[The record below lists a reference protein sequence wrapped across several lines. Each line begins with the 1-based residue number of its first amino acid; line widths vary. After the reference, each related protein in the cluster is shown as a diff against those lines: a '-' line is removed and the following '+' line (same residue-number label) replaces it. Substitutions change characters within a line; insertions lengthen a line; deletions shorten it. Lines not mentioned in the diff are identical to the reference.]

1 MLNTNKTAWYYQKM
15 SAICLTIIAAGVIT
29 ATLIYTRALM
39 IPLVIAIFFYTIL
52 VQVATLL
59 HKKLSFPSWLAVT
72 VSVLCFAL
80 CFAGVIYF
88 TVNSVG
94 SFIKEA
100 EVYRDNLISST
111 ADMVGKLA
119 QHGIHLDQA
128 SIMDYIRE
136 LPLLN
141 WFQNFGKRLFSL
153 ISNTTLIILFI
164 IFLFIGEKKALPSQ
178 TENSTLQEMLSNVSK
193 YLSVKLI
200 TSLATA
206 FLVWLV
212 LIAFKV
218 KLAFLFGLL
227 TFLLNFIPSI
237 GSIIAVILPAPVLF
251 LQYGMGPQFWVVIG
265 AMTAVQFIIGSLI
278 EPKMMGEGMDLHPV
292 VVIACLIFWGL
303 VWGIPG
309 AFLSVPITASVKI
322 ILSKIKYTRPFAE
335 LLAGRISR
343 KF

>member
-1 MLNTNKTAWYYQKM
+1 MQHNKTAWYYQKM

-52 VQVATLL
+52 VQTATSL
-59 HKKLSFPSWLAVT
+59 HKKLSFPAWLAVT
-72 VSVLCFAL
+72 VSALLFAL
-80 CFAGVIYF
+80 CFAAVIYF

-94 SFIKEA
+94 SFLKGA
-100 EVYRDNLISST
+100 EVYRENLLSTT
-111 ADMVGKLA
+111 ADLVHKLA
-119 QHGIHLDQA
+119 QHGIQLDQA
-128 SIMDYIRE
+128 SIMNYIRE

-141 WFQNFGKRLFSL
+141 WFQNFGKQLFSV

-164 IFLFIGEKKALPSQ
+164 IFLFIGEKRALLSE
-178 TENSTLQEMLSNVSK
+178 TDNTTLQEMLMNVSK
-193 YLSVKLI
+193 YLSVKLV
-200 TSLATA
+200 TSLVTA
-206 FLVWLV
+206 LIVWFVLV
-212 LIAFKV
+212 AFQV
-218 KLAFLFGLL
+218 KLAFLFALL

-237 GSIIAVILPAPVLF
+237 GSIVAVLLPTPVLF
-251 LQYGMGPQFWVVIG
+251 LQYGFGGQFWAIV
-265 AMTAVQFIIGSLI
+265 ALMTAAQFVIGSLI

-322 ILSKIKYTRPFAE
+322 ILSKIKYTRPIAE
-335 LLAGRISR
+335 LLAGRLP
-343 KF
+343 KHF

>member
-1 MLNTNKTAWYYQKM
+1 MQTNKTAWYYQKM

-52 VQVATLL
+52 VQIATSL
-59 HKKLSFPSWLAVT
+59 HKKLSFPAWLAVT
-72 VSVLCFAL
+72 VSVLLFTL

-94 SFIKEA
+94 SFLKGA
-100 EVYRDNLISST
+100 EVYRDNLLSST
-111 ADMVGKLA
+111 ADIVAKLG
-119 QHGIHLDQA
+119 QHGIHLDQS
-128 SIMDYIRE
+128 SIMNYVRE

-141 WFQNFGKRLFSL
+141 WFQNFGRRLFSL

-164 IFLFIGEKKALPSQ
+164 IFLFLGEKKALPSQ
-178 TENSTLQEMLSNVSK
+178 TANTTLQEMLANISK
-193 YLSVKLI
+193 YLSVKLV
-200 TSLATA
+200 TSVATA
-206 FLVWLV
+206 VLIWLV
-212 LIAFKV
+212 LLAFKV
-218 KLAFLFGLL
+218 KLAFLFALL

-237 GSIIAVILPAPVLF
+237 GSIIAVVLPTPVLF
-251 LQYGMGPQFWVVIG
+251 LQYGMGAEFWVVLI
-265 AMTAVQFIIGSLI
+265 AMAAVQFIIGSLI
-278 EPKMMGEGMDLHPV
+278 EPKIMGEGMDLHPV

-322 ILSKIKYTRPFAE
+322 ILSKIKYTRPIAE
-335 LLAGRISR
+335 LLAGRIPKR
-343 KF
+343 F